1 MEEHDIELV
10 RETVRACMQG
20 TPVSVYDNYGDLC
33 SFKLEDIVSIK
44 QAINDRKITYI
55 TLSDGAICV
64 DDDGESQTVNPV
76 TVTGTAKKWCSRL
89 GFKTTILNDED

>member
-1 MEEHDIELV
+1 MEAHDIELV

-20 TPVSVYDNYGDLC
+20 TPVSVYDNDGDLC

-44 QAINDRKITYI
+44 QAVNDRKITYI
-55 TLSDGAICV
+55 TLSDGAIWV
-64 DDDGESQTVNPV
+64 DDDGESHTVNPV

-89 GFKTTILNDED
+89 GFKTKILNDED